1 MKIIKFTLPFLVTF
15 FITTGVVHANAALI
29 KIRTLFNIKDS
40 YCSIRTNGVK
50 GLDNRK
56 SAYAG
61 YGGGISSTNSLLFME
76 NGENEISLEIGSKA
90 WFSKQNINDS
100 NRAIFSNS
108 ASCKIELIRWDNKKQ
123 TTLGSISVF
132 IGKDGN
138 PEENSSHDNSI
149 ILKKITAEQVIPGH
163 IDPEYF
169 SERYYPKNM
178 ELYRFTKKI
187 HISGIPDWK
196 WVSATPFTGTDEQIN
211 GLRSAYLELAKIIN
225 MRNRKLLKNSHSIAL
240 EAWSKTTGES
250 DDDILLSQYPKEDI
264 EDGNVK
270 IDPIK
275 WDDYAL
281 RIMNHGRLV
290 QFYNKSKPNYSPLSF
305 HSKDENGSEI
315 MGFYAPIF
323 SLINGKFVV
332 VL

>member
-1 MKIIKFTLPFLVTF
+1 MKLFSFLS
-15 FITTGVVHANAALI
+15 ILLLSGGIMSISVHAEDVPV

-76 NGENEISLEIGSKA
+76 NGENEISLEIGSKS
-90 WFSKQNINDS
+90 WFSKRNIDDS
-100 NRAIFSNS
+100 ARAIFSNS

-123 TTLGSISVF
+123 TTLGSISVS
-132 IGKDGN
+132 IGKDGH
-138 PEENSSHDNSI
+138 PEENSNHDNNI
-149 ILKKITAEQVIPGH
+149 IFKKITAEQVIPGH

-178 ELYRFTKKI
+178 ELYKFTKKI
-187 HISGIPDWK
+187 HISGIPDSK

-211 GLRSAYLELAKIIN
+211 GLRNAYLELAKIIN

-250 DDDILLSQYPKEDI
+250 EDDILLSQYPKEDI

-275 WDDYAL
+275 WDDYSV
-281 RIMNHGRLV
+281 RIMNQGRIV

>member
-1 MKIIKFTLPFLVTF
+1 MKIIKFTLPFLVIV
-15 FITTGVVHANAALI
+15 FITTGVVHADAALI

-40 YCSIRTNGVK
+40 YCSIRTNGVT
-50 GLDNRK
+50 GLDNRE
-56 SAYAG
+56 STFDG
-61 YGGGISSTNSLLFME
+61 YRGAISSTNSLLFME
-76 NGENEISLEIGSKA
+76 NGENEISLEIGSST
-90 WFSKQNINDS
+90 WFSEKHIDDS
-100 NRAIFSNS
+100 VRAVFPNS
-108 ASCKIELIRWDNKKQ
+108 ASCKIDLIRWDNKKK

-149 ILKKITAEQVIPGH
+149 IFKKIQAEQVIPRH

-225 MRNRKLLKNSHSIAL
+225 MRDRKLLKNSHSIAL

-250 DDDILLSQYPKEDI
+250 EDDILLSQYPKEDI
-264 EDGNVK
+264 EDGKVK

-275 WDDYAL
+275 WNDYSV
-281 RIMNHGRLV
+281 RIMNQGRIV
-290 QFYNKSKPNYSPLSF
+290 QFYNKSNPDYSPLSF
-305 HSKDENGSEI
+305 HSKDENGNDV
-315 MGFYAPIF
+315 MGYYAPML

>member
-40 YCSIRTNGVK
+40 FCSIRTNGVT
-50 GLDNRK
+50 GLDNRE
-56 SAYAG
+56 STFDG
-61 YGGGISSTNSLLFME
+61 YRGAISSTNSLLFME
-76 NGENEISLEIGSKA
+76 NGENEISLEIGSST
-90 WFSKQNINDS
+90 WFSEKHIDDS
-100 NRAIFSNS
+100 VRAVFPNS
-108 ASCKIELIRWDNKKQ
+108 ASCKIDLIRWDNNKQ
-123 TTLGSISVF
+123 SSLASISVS

-138 PEENSSHDNSI
+138 PEKKSDHDNSI

-178 ELYRFTKKI
+178 ELYKFTKKI

-225 MRNRKLLKNSHSIAL
+225 MRDRKLLKNSHSIAL

-250 DDDILLSQYPKEDI
+250 EDDILLSQYPKEDI
-264 EDGNVK
+264 EDGKVK

-275 WDDYAL
+275 WNDYSV
-281 RIMNHGRLV
+281 RIMNQGRIV
-290 QFYNKSKPNYSPLSF
+290 QFYNKSNPDYSPLSF
-305 HSKDENGSEI
+305 HSKDEDGNDV
-315 MGFYAPIF
+315 MGYYAPML